1 MQKVLAKNSDG
12 SEKTFRGDKSYL
24 GNKAERVYSNESYET
39 KIFIGFVATII
50 RNRIYTLLKDEEQR
64 IEKKQN
70 YMTVPAALKE
80 LEKIELLK
88 GADNTY
94 NLDYSVTANQKAILN
109 AFGMTAKNINRQA
122 MDISSDLARIE
133 IEAAEAGAAKNSGK
147 VSGE

>member
-1 MQKVLAKNSDG
+1 M
-12 SEKTFRGDKSYL
+12 
-24 GNKAERVYSNESYET
+24 
-39 KIFIGFVATII
+39 FITSMAGCI
-50 RNRIYTLLKDEEQR
+50 RRRRN
-64 IEKKQN
+64 
-70 YMTVPAALKE
+70 
-80 LEKIELLK
+80 IELLK